1 MSKFFKGA
9 LLGAGI
15 GAGLTW
21 LTVTKKGR
29 AVRDEMLDH
38 AAVVYE
44 QVKDKLL
51 ESDAWRKMEKSEF
64 VAVVRDIVDRYAMK
78 SGIAMELKEMI
89 VKLISTQWKNLQD
102 QLVEEKP
109 KKKKK

>member
-1 MSKFFKGA
+1 
-9 LLGAGI
+9 LLFLFSIYSLACI
-15 GAGLTW
+15 CF
-21 LTVTKKGR
+21 
-29 AVRDEMLDH
+29 E
-38 AAVVYE
+38 
-44 QVKDKLL
+44 
-51 ESDAWRKMEKSEF
+51 
-64 VAVVRDIVDRYAMK
+64 AVVRDIVDRYAMK

>member
-1 MSKFFKGA
+1 
-9 LLGAGI
+9 
-15 GAGLTW
+15 
-21 LTVTKKGR
+21 
-29 AVRDEMLDH
+29 
-38 AAVVYE
+38 
-44 QVKDKLL
+44 
-51 ESDAWRKMEKSEF
+51 MEKSEF

>member
-51 ESDAWRKMEKSEF
+51 ESDA
-64 VAVVRDIVDRYAMK
+64 
-78 SGIAMELKEMI
+78 
-89 VKLISTQWKNLQD
+89 
-102 QLVEEKP
+102 
-109 KKKKK
+109 